1 MTEREGELR
10 LGRNRG
16 WATAATAAIV
26 GVGVILAV
34 RGFRG
39 SPAALVVGVLMVVA
53 GILGYARAIR
63 PWFLDNLGLSLAGN
77 RRLLWADV
85 TRIQVLA
92 VTPEEPVRGGSA
104 APSGRTGKGPARVDL
119 IIETPQ
125 RTARLLLVSR
135 VDAAKVS
142 TLLER
147 RLPQGVDGRE
157 LLWLINNAWAHTR

>member
-1 MTEREGELR
+1 MTGREGELR

-39 SPAALVVGVLMVVA
+39 SPAALVLGVLMVVA

-63 PWFLDNLGLSLAGN
+63 PWFLDDLGLSLAGN

-92 VTPEEPVRGGSA
+92 VTPEGA
-104 APSGRTGKGPARVDL
+104 GKGPARVDL
-119 IIETPQ
+119 IIDTPQ

-142 TLLER
+142 ALLER
-147 RLPQGVDGRE
+147 RLPQDIEGRE
-157 LLWLINNAWAHTR
+157 LLWLINNAWAHNP

>member
-1 MTEREGELR
+1 MTGREGELR

-39 SPAALVVGVLMVVA
+39 SPAALVLGVLMVVA

-63 PWFLDNLGLSLAGN
+63 PWFLDDLGLSLAGN

-92 VTPEEPVRGGSA
+92 VTPEGA
-104 APSGRTGKGPARVDL
+104 GKGPARVDL
-119 IIETPQ
+119 IIDTPQ

-142 TLLER
+142 ALLER
-147 RLPQGVDGRE
+147 RLPQDVEGRE
-157 LLWLINNAWAHTR
+157 LLWLINNAWAHNP

>member
-1 MTEREGELR
+1 VTGREGELR

-39 SPAALVVGVLMVVA
+39 SPAALVLGVLMVVA

-63 PWFLDNLGLSLAGN
+63 PWFLDDLGLSLAGN

-92 VTPEEPVRGGSA
+92 VTPEGA
-104 APSGRTGKGPARVDL
+104 GKGPARVDL
-119 IIETPQ
+119 IIDTPQ
-125 RTARLLLVSR
+125 RTVRLLLVSR

-142 TLLER
+142 ALLER
-147 RLPQGVDGRE
+147 RLPQDIEGRE
-157 LLWLINNAWAHTR
+157 LLWLINNAWAHNP